1 MTRKQMKTLIDN
13 IFKKIQKTREDGQK
27 EYARDLDNA
36 FANFERIANN
46 LSISREKV
54 LLTYLLKH
62 IDGICAHV
70 DGHKSQRED
79 ITGRIT
85 DSIVYLCLFWGMI
98 EGSEYPGKSK
108 YYYNRLK
115 EKE

>member
-1 MTRKQMKTLIDN
+1 MRAAGL
-13 IFKKIQKTREDGQK
+13 K
-27 EYARDLDNA
+27 EYARKNNNA
-36 FANFERIANN
+36 FANFERVADN

-70 DGHKSQRED
+70 EGHESQRED

-98 EGSEYPGKSK
+98 EGSEDPGKSK
-108 YYYNRLK
+108 HYYNRFAK
-115 EKE
+115 EIK